1 MGLLVVGCCCG
12 VERESGKVV
21 KKELF
26 IFEREKII
34 YKPNGE
40 INKENDVL
48 YVKNK
53 FVNIEKKRRRY
64 FSYNLTQITTQYSV
78 YTYIRYFH
86 NQIFKPMHNVYKS
99 NRMS

>member
-26 IFEREKII
+26 ILEREKII
-34 YKPNGE
+34 YKSNGE
-40 INKENDVL
+40 INKENDLL

-53 FVNIEKKRRRY
+53 FVNIEKKRY
-64 FSYNLTQITTQYSV
+64 FSYNLTQIT
-78 YTYIRYFH
+78 
-86 NQIFKPMHNVYKS
+86 
-99 NRMS
+99 